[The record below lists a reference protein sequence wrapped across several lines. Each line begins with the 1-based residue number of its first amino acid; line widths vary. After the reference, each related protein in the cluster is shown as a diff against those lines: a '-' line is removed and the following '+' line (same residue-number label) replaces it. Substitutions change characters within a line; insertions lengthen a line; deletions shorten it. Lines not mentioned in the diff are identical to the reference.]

1 MDYGDGGFYK
11 GQWQNDLMHGKGIET
26 ETKGKHAGEIYT
38 GNWKN
43 GKKHGNF
50 IFKDK
55 SGKKR
60 KELWKE
66 DKFIKFI

>member
-1 MDYGDGGFYK
+1 MICILEFMMMRMILLNG
-11 GQWQNDLMHGKGIET
+11 NGILT
-26 ETKGKHAGEIYT
+26 ETKGKQAGEVYT
-38 GNWKN
+38 GIWKN
-43 GKKHGNF
+43 GKKNGNF

>member
-1 MDYGDGGFYK
+1 MNG
-11 GQWQNDLMHGKGIET
+11 NGILT
-26 ETKGKHAGEIYT
+26 ETKGKQAGEVYT
-38 GNWKN
+38 GIWKN
-43 GKKHGNF
+43 GKKNGNF